1 LKKHILEMKK
11 KLKNLNF
18 KEILKNLDTLIF
30 DIDGVLS
37 ASNVLISEKGEL
49 LRSTNV
55 KDGYILRYAIQ
66 KGLRVIILSGGLNEA
81 VKIRYD
87 ALGIPDVII
96 KSKRKIEDFAN
107 LKAKYNL
114 DEEKTLYMGDDIP
127 DYELLK
133 IVGVACCPAD
143 AADEIKEISLFVS
156 SKKGGEGCVREITEQ
171 VLRAKGLWMDD
182 DAFNT

>member
-1 LKKHILEMKK
+1 MINS
-11 KLKNLNF
+11 LKNLNF
-18 KEILKNLDTLIF
+18 KEKLKNLDTLIF

-37 ASNVLISEKGEL
+37 ASNVLISETGEL

-55 KDGYILRYAIQ
+55 KDGYILRYAIK
-66 KGLRVIILSGGLNEA
+66 KGLRVIILSGGTNES
-81 VKIRYD
+81 VKIRYE

-96 KSKRKIEDFAN
+96 KSKRKIDDFAK
-107 LKAKYNL
+107 LKEKYNL
-114 DEEKTLYMGDDIP
+114 DEGKTLYMGDDIP

-133 IVGVACCPAD
+133 TVGLACCPAD
-143 AADEIKEISLFVS
+143 SADEIKEISLYVS
-156 SKKGGEGCVREITEQ
+156 SKKSGEGCVRDITEQ

>member
-1 LKKHILEMKK
+1 MINS
-11 KLKNLNF
+11 LKNLNF
-18 KEILKNLDTLIF
+18 KEKLKNLDTLIF

-37 ASNVLISEKGEL
+37 ASNVLISETGEL

-55 KDGYILRYAIQ
+55 KDGYILRYAIK
-66 KGLRVIILSGGLNEA
+66 KGLRVIILSGGTSES
-81 VKIRYD
+81 VKIRYE

-96 KSKRKIEDFAN
+96 KSKRKIDDFAK
-107 LKAKYNL
+107 LKEKYNL
-114 DEEKTLYMGDDIP
+114 DEGKTLYMGDDIP

-133 IVGVACCPAD
+133 TVGLACCPAD
-143 AADEIKEISLFVS
+143 AADEIKEISLYVS
-156 SKKGGEGCVREITEQ
+156 SKKSGEGCVRDITEQ

>member
-1 LKKHILEMKK
+1 MINS
-11 KLKNLNF
+11 LKNLNF
-18 KEILKNLDTLIF
+18 KEKLKNLETLIF

-37 ASNVLISEKGEL
+37 ASNVLISETGEL

-55 KDGYILRYAIQ
+55 KDGYILRYAIK
-66 KGLRVIILSGGLNEA
+66 KGLRVIILSGGTSES
-81 VKIRYD
+81 VKIRYE

-96 KSKRKIEDFAN
+96 KSKRKIDDFAK
-107 LKAKYNL
+107 LKQKYNL

-133 IVGVACCPAD
+133 TVGLACCPAD
-143 AADEIKEISLFVS
+143 AADEIKEISLYVS
-156 SKKGGEGCVREITEQ
+156 SKKSGEGCVRDITEQ

>member
-1 LKKHILEMKK
+1 MIKN
-11 KLKNLNF
+11 LKNLNF
-18 KEILKNLDTLIF
+18 KEKLKNLETLIF

-37 ASNVLISEKGEL
+37 SSNVLISETGEL

-55 KDGYILRYAIQ
+55 KDGYILRYAIK
-66 KGLRVIILSGGLNEA
+66 KGLRVIILSGGTSES
-81 VKIRYD
+81 VKIRYE

-96 KSKRKIEDFAN
+96 KSKRKIDDFAK
-107 LKAKYNL
+107 LKQKYNL

-133 IVGVACCPAD
+133 TVGLACCPAD
-143 AADEIKEISLFVS
+143 AADEIKEISLYVS
-156 SKKGGEGCVREITEQ
+156 SKKSGEGCVRDITEQ

>member
-1 LKKHILEMKK
+1 MINS
-11 KLKNLNF
+11 LKNLNF
-18 KEILKNLDTLIF
+18 KEKLKNLETLIF

-37 ASNVLISEKGEL
+37 SSNVLISETGEL

-55 KDGYILRYAIQ
+55 KDGYILRYAIK
-66 KGLRVIILSGGLNEA
+66 KGLRVIILSGGTNES
-81 VKIRYD
+81 VKIRYE

-96 KSKRKIEDFAN
+96 KSKRKIDDFAK
-107 LKAKYNL
+107 LKQKYNL

-133 IVGVACCPAD
+133 TVGLACCPAD
-143 AADEIKEISLFVS
+143 AADEIKEISLYVS
-156 SKKGGEGCVREITEQ
+156 SKKSGEGCVRDITEQ

>member
-1 LKKHILEMKK
+1 MINS
-11 KLKNLNF
+11 LKNLNF
-18 KEILKNLDTLIF
+18 KEKLKNLETLIF

-37 ASNVLISEKGEL
+37 ASNVLISETGEL

-55 KDGYILRYAIQ
+55 KDGYILRYAIK
-66 KGLRVIILSGGLNEA
+66 KGLRVIILSGGINES
-81 VKIRYD
+81 VKIRFE

-96 KSKRKIEDFAN
+96 KSKRKIDDFAK
-107 LKAKYNL
+107 LKQKYNL

-133 IVGVACCPAD
+133 TVGLACCPAD
-143 AADEIKEISLFVS
+143 AADEIKEISLYVS
-156 SKKGGEGCVREITEQ
+156 SKKSGEGCVRDITEQ

>member
-1 LKKHILEMKK
+1 MINS
-11 KLKNLNF
+11 LKNLNF
-18 KEILKNLDTLIF
+18 KEKLKNLETLIF

-37 ASNVLISEKGEL
+37 ASNVLISETGEL

-55 KDGYILRYAIQ
+55 KDGYILRYAIK
-66 KGLRVIILSGGLNEA
+66 KGLRVIILSGGTNES
-81 VKIRYD
+81 VKIRYE

-96 KSKRKIEDFAN
+96 KSKRKIDDFAK
-107 LKAKYNL
+107 LKEKYNL
-114 DEEKTLYMGDDIP
+114 DEGKTLYMGDDIP

-133 IVGVACCPAD
+133 TVGLACCPAD
-143 AADEIKEISLFVS
+143 AADEIKEISLYVS
-156 SKKGGEGCVREITEQ
+156 SKKSGEGCVRDITEQ

>member
-1 LKKHILEMKK
+1 MINS
-11 KLKNLNF
+11 LKNLNF
-18 KEILKNLDTLIF
+18 KEKLKNLDTLIF

-37 ASNVLISEKGEL
+37 ASNVLISETGEL

-55 KDGYILRYAIQ
+55 KDGYILRYAIK
-66 KGLRVIILSGGLNEA
+66 KGLRVIILSGGTNES
-81 VKIRYD
+81 VKIRYE

-96 KSKRKIEDFAN
+96 KSKRKIDVFAK
-107 LKAKYNL
+107 LKEKYNL
-114 DEEKTLYMGDDIP
+114 DEGKTLYMGDDIP

-133 IVGVACCPAD
+133 TVGLACCPAD
-143 AADEIKEISLFVS
+143 AADEIKEISLYVS
-156 SKKGGEGCVREITEQ
+156 SKKSGEGCVRDITEQ

>member
-1 LKKHILEMKK
+1 MINS
-11 KLKNLNF
+11 LKNLNF
-18 KEILKNLDTLIF
+18 KEKLKNLDTLIF

-37 ASNVLISEKGEL
+37 ASNVLISETGEL

-55 KDGYILRYAIQ
+55 KDSYILRYAIK
-66 KGLRVIILSGGLNEA
+66 KGLRVIILSGGTNES
-81 VKIRYD
+81 VKIRYE

-96 KSKRKIEDFAN
+96 KSKRKIDDFAK
-107 LKAKYNL
+107 LKEKYNL
-114 DEEKTLYMGDDIP
+114 DEGKTLYMGDDIP

-133 IVGVACCPAD
+133 TVGLACCPAD
-143 AADEIKEISLFVS
+143 AADEIKEISLYVS
-156 SKKGGEGCVREITEQ
+156 SKKSGEGCVRDITEQ